1 VAAPLQPEFLGVL
14 DQSTQGLTEEATM
27 TTVQR
32 KKIARR
38 KLSLLQLAQEMGNVS
53 RACRIVGYS
62 RQQFYEIRRNYQVYG
77 AEGLIDRLPGAR
89 GPHPNRVSEE
99 VEKAVLEHALAH
111 PTHGAQRV
119 ADELRLKGMQVSSG
133 GVRGV
138 WSRHALLTKHER
150 LLRLEARVRGRK
162 LDLSAEQIR
171 LLERYSPE
179 FRERHITT
187 SYTGELVAVD
197 TFFAGT
203 LKGIGRIYLQTV
215 LDCHSRYAWARLY
228 TSKLPLTAIQ
238 ILNNDVLPFFE
249 KHRARVTTVL
259 SDNGR
264 EYCGRPDR
272 HPYELF
278 LQLEE
283 IEHRTTKVRRPQS
296 NGFIERFHRT
306 LLEEHL
312 RVQGRTKWY
321 EALEEMQKDLDL
333 YLVSYNT
340 KRPHQGRGMKGRT
353 PYQVFKEALPK
364 KAKKTATQTAGK
376 EGKKAA

>member
-1 VAAPLQPEFLGVL
+1 
-14 DQSTQGLTEEATM
+14 M

-249 KHRARVTTVL
+249 KHRARVVTIL

-264 EYCGRPDR
+264 EFCGRPDR

-283 IEHRTTKVRRPQS
+283 IEHRTTRVRRPQS

-312 RVQGRTKWY
+312 RIQGRTKWY
-321 EALEEMQKDLDL
+321 EALEEMQKDLDA
-333 YLVSYNT
+333 YLVRYNT

-353 PYQVFKEALPK
+353 PYQVFKERLPK
-364 KAKKTATQTAGK
+364 RTKKAATQPAGK
-376 EGKKAA
+376 EVKKAA